1 MCDRYDDAAKL
12 RDAGGTNLMGWW
24 VGRGEGD
31 SQGHL
36 LRVSAGYSRFV
47 GQAYMTRE
55 LAEVGVSAHDLGL

>member
-1 MCDRYDDAAKL
+1 
-12 RDAGGTNLMGWW
+12 MGWW